1 MAASCFGLPF
11 RPAAVDD
18 DPFLKLA
25 SFLTQVVKG
34 RRRTARSGWSRLAS
48 VRFFLSCVCVYG
60 VEGLENYRLEGER
73 PRSWSSVQI
82 AWRRWSSTR

>member
-34 RRRTARSGWSRLAS
+34 RRRTARSGWSARGGEAPFMVIGADSLA
-48 VRFFLSCVCVYG
+48 
-60 VEGLENYRLEGER
+60 
-73 PRSWSSVQI
+73 
-82 AWRRWSSTR
+82 